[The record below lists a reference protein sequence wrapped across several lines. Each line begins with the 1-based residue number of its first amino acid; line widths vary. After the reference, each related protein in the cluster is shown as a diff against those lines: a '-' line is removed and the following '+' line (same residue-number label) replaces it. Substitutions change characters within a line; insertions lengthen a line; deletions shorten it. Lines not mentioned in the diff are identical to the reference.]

1 MFDLRFQQIVGFLL
15 GVSEEERIGAYYP
28 SLDVFENKGMLCI
41 EVEVPDVD
49 PEDIEVTV
57 LGRTFNISGKK
68 KDPLESKGIKY
79 LRMERSFGRFSRA
92 LEIPERFDLN
102 KIDAKFRDG
111 VLIVKIGRAE
121 LKPEIIKRVCI
132 K

>member
-1 MFDLRFQQIVGFLL
+1 MFDLRFQQIMGFLL
-15 GVSEEERIGAYYP
+15 GVSEEERVGAYYP
-28 SLDVFENKGMLCI
+28 SLDVFENRGRLCI
-41 EVEVPDVD
+41 EIEIPDVD
-49 PEDIEVTV
+49 PENIEVTV
-57 LGRTFNISGKK
+57 LGRTLNISGKK
-68 KDPLESKGIKY
+68 KDPLESREIKY

-92 LEIPERFDLN
+92 LEIPERFDLD
-102 KIDAKFRDG
+102 KIDATFRDG